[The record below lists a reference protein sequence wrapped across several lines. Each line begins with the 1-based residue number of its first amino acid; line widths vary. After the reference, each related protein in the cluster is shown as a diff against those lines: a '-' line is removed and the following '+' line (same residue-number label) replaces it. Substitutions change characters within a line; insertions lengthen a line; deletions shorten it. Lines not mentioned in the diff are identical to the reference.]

1 MSGTFAK
8 FGKDLG
14 CDITIQNGEVRR
26 VSLFAPEHFKR
37 QSIMSL
43 QVRNGTRTKA
53 LNRTETANSPKLT
66 CSKPVLYVEPW
77 NMWRCTTLEIS
88 RV

>member
-37 QSIMSL
+37 QSIMS
-43 QVRNGTRTKA
+43 RTGKE
-53 LNRTETANSPKLT
+53 RDPYKS
-66 CSKPVLYVEPW
+66 
-77 NMWRCTTLEIS
+77 LEQN
-88 RV
+88 